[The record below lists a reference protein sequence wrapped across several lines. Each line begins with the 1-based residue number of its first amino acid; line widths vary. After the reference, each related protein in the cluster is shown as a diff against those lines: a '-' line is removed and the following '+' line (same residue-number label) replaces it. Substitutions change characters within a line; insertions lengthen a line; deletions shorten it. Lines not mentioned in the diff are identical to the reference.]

1 MHLKNWSFIYTDGKT
16 ATLAPVCDLVAT
28 VPYLPN
34 DNLALKLYKTK
45 AMEDISLELFRKMAR
60 KSKLP
65 EHMVLQTARE
75 TMDAAI
81 TLWKEKYTTFGLP
94 TQLIESIDRHITKGT
109 KMYHGT

>member
-1 MHLKNWSFIYTDGKT
+1 
-16 ATLAPVCDLVAT
+16 
-28 VPYLPN
+28 
-34 DNLALKLYKTK
+34 
-45 AMEDISLELFRKMAR
+45 
-60 KSKLP
+60 
-65 EHMVLQTARE
+65 MVLQTARE